1 MLFLVAFALAGTS
14 AASFATDA
22 GDWDGGTVT
31 GGALVLV
38 DDAATLDVGAVTS
51 FEFTA
56 RMRLA
61 SGDAFRAELNAGC
74 VLRADY
80 TDGKNVSFNTESVP
94 FGVDELEL
102 IPDASFVLAPGTS
115 TSEGAGVSDPD
126 VVYFSSRW
134 WMFYT
139 ASSSVGGTEVHAAT
153 SFDLQTWTRLSSV
166 TLAGGSQ
173 PAAVVDGTELV
184 VYYAQSGS
192 IYRTTSSDGAAFS
205 FPSVAL
211 APGPGFDAPGLGHPS
226 VLLDDGA
233 WRLFY
238 GVPTTGATGS
248 ATSSDGLSFTRDAEL
263 SADDSRLGALDV
275 ADDIFGLEGVYTMLD
290 AVGFARAGDDA
301 AFTDDS
307 ADLLPLLGINDAAWS
322 DGGFGTS
329 ALVRSEN
336 ELTLFVD
343 AVDSGARGI
352 ARVATAP
359 SPGTWGTLSVIWDGA
374 TATASWNDGPA
385 LTCPMVDFEAL
396 ILGAEGQLEI
406 DEAEITY
413 VAVEG
418 DDTATLDTADTGD
431 SAAVSDS
438 GDTAVPDT
446 ADTGVGFN
454 AGEWMGE
461 PGGCGCDSAGGPGVA
476 ASVSAALLLLRAARR
491 K

>member
-61 SGDAFRAELNAGC
+61 SGEAFRAELSNAC

-80 TDGKNVSFNTESVP
+80 SVEQDVSFNTESVP
-94 FGVDELEL
+94 FGVEELEL
-102 IPDASFVLAPGTS
+102 LPDAGFVLAPGTS
-115 TSEGAGVSDPD
+115 TPEGAGVSDPD
-126 VVYFSSRW
+126 VVYFSGKW

-139 ASSSVGGTEVHAAT
+139 ATSSVGGTEVHAAT
-153 SFDLQTWTRLSSV
+153 SYDLESWTRFTSV
-166 TLAGGSQ
+166 ALAGGSQ

-184 VYYAQSGS
+184 LYYAQSGS
-192 IYRTTSSDGAAFS
+192 IYRTTSSDGTTFA

-211 APGPGFDAPGLGHPS
+211 APGPGFDATGLGHPS

-238 GVPTTGATGS
+238 GVPATGATGS

-263 SADDSRLGALDV
+263 STDDSRLGALDV
-275 ADDIFGLEGVYTMLD
+275 ADDVFGLEGVYTMLD

-301 AFTDDS
+301 AFADDS
-307 ADLLPLLGINDAAWS
+307 ADLLPVLGINDAAWS

-329 ALVRSEN
+329 ALVRNEG

-343 AVDSGARGI
+343 AVDAGARGI

-359 SPGTWGTLSVIWDGA
+359 SPGTWGTLSITWDGT
-374 TATASWNDGPA
+374 TATASWNGGPA
-385 LTCPMVDFEAL
+385 LTCPMADFEAL
-396 ILGAEGQLEI
+396 VMGAEGQVEI

-413 VAVEG
+413 VAVQG
-418 DDTATLDTADTGD
+418 GDTATLDTADTGD
-431 SAAVSDS
+431 SAAATDS
-438 GDTAVPDT
+438 GDTAAPDT

-461 PGGCGCDSAGGPGVA
+461 PGGCGCDSSGGAGMA